1 MLIAITYKTYT
12 HPAGHGALARA
23 RALAPA
29 LPQHHPSPNTARP
42 RDWLPACCLAG
53 TTAKAHQERT
63 QGQIRTCGGDLYSPD
78 GPGIYPRGYRRRDTV
93 TFCYQ
98 FRRKTQILSTSIWA
112 GSRFTYLLPDVM
124 VLGTGSTPLFVIF
137 PAFHATCRARPPY
150 SPILWGIL
158 PLSLPVCAPGTVR
171 YPPAFAIQGRSGGP
185 PKSMYSKV
193 AGISKSND
201 DFC

>member
-12 HPAGHGALARA
+12 HPAGHGALARG

-124 VLGTGSTPLFVIF
+124 VLGTGSTPIVCHISGVSCYLPRSAPIF
-137 PAFHATCRARPPY
+137 THPLGYSAAFLARLRARDGPIPP
-150 SPILWGIL
+150 GF
-158 PLSLPVCAPGTVR
+158 R
-171 YPPAFAIQGRSGGP
+171 DSGSIRRP
-185 PKSMYSKV
+185 SEIDVLKSC
-193 AGISKSND
+193 GHL
-201 DFC
+201 